1 MHIRRDVLDAVGGWD
16 PFNVTED
23 ADLGIRLHRLGYR
36 TRVLDSVTYEEANS
50 DFINWV
56 KQRSRWYKG
65 YLQTWLV
72 HMRHPRLLWRQLG
85 PGGFVGFH
93 VVIGAT
99 PFLALANPFFW
110 LLTALW
116 FVGGVHLVRAL
127 FPAWVFYPALVSV
140 ILGNFLAL
148 YQVMI
153 SVRLADY
160 PGLVVPA
167 LLSPL
172 YWVFM
177 SIAAIRAFVQLLVA
191 PSFWEKTLHGL
202 DRAAHGATTR

>member
-1 MHIRRDVLDAVGGWD
+1 
-16 PFNVTED
+16 VTED

-65 YLQTWLV
+65 YVQTWLV
-72 HMRHPRLLWRQLG
+72 HMRHPLLLWRQLG
-85 PGGFVGFH
+85 TGGFVGFH
-93 VVIGAT
+93 VMIGAT

-116 FVGGVHLVRAL
+116 FLGGLHVVRVL
-127 FPAWVFYPALVSV
+127 FPAWIFYPALISV
-140 ILGNFLAL
+140 VLGNFLAL
-148 YQVMI
+148 YQVVI
-153 SVRLADY
+153 SVRLAKY
-160 PGLVVPA
+160 PGLVTAA

-177 SIAAIRAFVQLLVA
+177 SIAAIRAFAQLLTA
-191 PSFWEKTLHGL
+191 PSFWEKTMHGL
-202 DRAAHGATTR
+202 DRVVVRES